1 VTSSPVPETSPW
13 PGTKPYLEPSPP
25 LEPSPSP
32 ESEPLLEPSPSPESE
47 PLLEPSPSPESEP
60 LPELNPSPESEPLPE
75 PNPSLET
82 HPAPAIRR
90 SPAISPSPAI
100 RRSPEIIGILGGMG
114 PAATADFYAKLVSTT
129 PGASD
134 QDHLRTVIW
143 SDPTIPDR
151 TEALLGDG
159 PDPTPWLLDGS
170 RVLREA
176 GATVIAIP
184 CNTAHAFV
192 PRIADHV
199 GLPIVHM
206 IDEVAQHL
214 GALSPRIHTAGLL
227 ATTGTVRA
235 HLYQEWLDSVGI
247 RLVLPGTDSQDR
259 EVMAGIRAVKA
270 GDRDGPA
277 TALLTRAARRLT
289 AQGAQAV
296 IAGCTE
302 IPLGLPA
309 DAVEVPLVDPA
320 LVLARALVR
329 RAGAKPTPR
338 EAA

>member
-1 VTSSPVPETSPW
+1 MNTPT
-13 PGTKPYLEPSPP
+13 T
-25 LEPSPSP
+25 
-32 ESEPLLEPSPSPESE
+32 
-47 PLLEPSPSPESEP
+47 
-60 LPELNPSPESEPLPE
+60 
-75 PNPSLET
+75 
-82 HPAPAIRR
+82 
-90 SPAISPSPAI
+90 
-100 RRSPEIIGILGGMG
+100 EIIGILGGMG
-114 PAATADFYAKLVSTT
+114 PAATADFYAKLVATT

-151 TEALLGDG
+151 TRALLGDG

-206 IDEVAQHL
+206 IGEVARHL
-214 GALSPRIHTAGLL
+214 SAVTPRLHTAGLL

-235 HLYQEWLDSVGI
+235 GLYQEWLDRFGI
-247 RLVLPGTDSQDR
+247 RLVLPDGAGQDQ
-259 EVMAGIRAVKA
+259 EVMTAIRAVKS
-270 GDRDGPA
+270 GRRDGTT
-277 TALLTRAARRLT
+277 TALLSRAARRLT
-289 AQGAQAV
+289 EQGAQAV

-302 IPLGLPA
+302 IPLGLPE
-309 DAVEVPLVDPA
+309 DAVDVPLIDPA

-329 RAGAKPTPR
+329 RARTGATTGG
-338 EAA
+338 AV

>member
-1 VTSSPVPETSPW
+1 MTTP
-13 PGTKPYLEPSPP
+13 
-25 LEPSPSP
+25 
-32 ESEPLLEPSPSPESE
+32 
-47 PLLEPSPSPESEP
+47 
-60 LPELNPSPESEPLPE
+60 
-75 PNPSLET
+75 
-82 HPAPAIRR
+82 
-90 SPAISPSPAI
+90 IS
-100 RRSPEIIGILGGMG
+100 EIIGILGGMG
-114 PAATADFYAKLVSTT
+114 PAATADFYAKLVSMT
-129 PGASD
+129 PGSSD

-151 TEALLGDG
+151 TDALLGDG

-192 PRIADHV
+192 PRIAHHV

-206 IDEVAQHL
+206 IGEVARHL
-214 GALSPRIHTAGLL
+214 TTVSPRIHTAGLL
-227 ATTGTVRA
+227 ATTGTLRA
-235 HLYQEWLDSVGI
+235 GLYQEWLDRFGI
-247 RLVLPGTDSQDR
+247 RLVLPDDGSQDR

-270 GDRDGPA
+270 GDRDGA
-277 TALLTRAARRLT
+277 AAALDRAARRLVE
-289 AQGAQAV
+289 QGAQAV

-309 DAVEVPLVDPA
+309 DAVDVPLVDPA
-320 LVLARALVR
+320 LILAQALVR
-329 RAGAKPTPR
+329 RVRNGTTAG

>member
-1 VTSSPVPETSPW
+1 MTTPASPTEV
-13 PGTKPYLEPSPP
+13 
-25 LEPSPSP
+25 
-32 ESEPLLEPSPSPESE
+32 
-47 PLLEPSPSPESEP
+47 
-60 LPELNPSPESEPLPE
+60 
-75 PNPSLET
+75 
-82 HPAPAIRR
+82 
-90 SPAISPSPAI
+90 
-100 RRSPEIIGILGGMG
+100 IGILGGMG

-129 PGASD
+129 PGSSD

-151 TEALLGDG
+151 TEALLGNG

-206 IDEVAQHL
+206 IGEVARHL
-214 GALSPRIHTAGLL
+214 TTLSPRIRTAGLL

-235 HLYQEWLDSVGI
+235 GLYQEWLDRFGI
-247 RLVLPGTDSQDR
+247 RLVLPDATSQDH
-259 EVMAGIRAVKA
+259 EVMTAIRMVKA
-270 GDRDGPA
+270 GTHGGAA
-277 TALLTRAARRLT
+277 TELLSRAAHRLT
-289 AQGAQAV
+289 EQGAQAV

-302 IPLGLPA
+302 IPLGLSA
-309 DAVEVPLVDPA
+309 DGVDVPLVDPA
-320 LVLARALVR
+320 MVLARALVR
-329 RAGAKPTPR
+329 RATTGGPPGGN
-338 EAA
+338 EHG

>member
-1 VTSSPVPETSPW
+1 MNTPTPTPA
-13 PGTKPYLEPSPP
+13 
-25 LEPSPSP
+25 
-32 ESEPLLEPSPSPESE
+32 
-47 PLLEPSPSPESEP
+47 
-60 LPELNPSPESEPLPE
+60 PE
-75 PNPSLET
+75 P
-82 HPAPAIRR
+82 APVSA
-90 SPAISPSPAI
+90 
-100 RRSPEIIGILGGMG
+100 PEIIGILGGMG
-114 PAATADFYAKLVSTT
+114 PAATADFYTKLVSAT
-129 PGASD
+129 PGSSD

-206 IDEVAQHL
+206 IGEVAGHL
-214 GALSPRIHTAGLL
+214 STLSPRIRTAGLL

-235 HLYQEWLDSVGI
+235 DLYQEWLDHFGI
-247 RLVLPGTDSQDR
+247 RLVLPDGNSQDH
-259 EVMAGIRAVKA
+259 EVMAAIHAVKA
-270 GDRDGPA
+270 GTHDA
-277 TALLTRAARRLT
+277 ATTALLARAARRLT
-289 AQGAQAV
+289 RRGAQAV

-309 DAVEVPLVDPA
+309 DAVDVPLVDPA
-320 LVLARALVR
+320 LVLAHALVR
-329 RAGAKPTPR
+329 RAGAK
-338 EAA
+338 AAAA

>member
-1 VTSSPVPETSPW
+1 MSVPT
-13 PGTKPYLEPSPP
+13 T
-25 LEPSPSP
+25 
-32 ESEPLLEPSPSPESE
+32 
-47 PLLEPSPSPESEP
+47 
-60 LPELNPSPESEPLPE
+60 
-75 PNPSLET
+75 T
-82 HPAPAIRR
+82 
-90 SPAISPSPAI
+90 
-100 RRSPEIIGILGGMG
+100 EIIGILGGMG
-114 PAATADFYAKLVSTT
+114 PAATADFYAKLVAAT
-129 PGASD
+129 PGAGD

-151 TEALLGDG
+151 TEALLADG
-159 PDPTPWLLDGS
+159 PDPTPWLLNGG

-206 IDEVAQHL
+206 IGEVARHL
-214 GALSPRIHTAGLL
+214 STLSPRIHTVGLL

-235 HLYQEWLDSVGI
+235 GLYQEWLDRFGI
-247 RLVLPGTDSQDR
+247 RLVLPGTTSQDA
-259 EVMAGIRAVKA
+259 EVMAAIHAVKA
-270 GDRDGPA
+270 GTHDERT

-289 AQGAQAV
+289 RQGAQAV

-302 IPLGLPA
+302 IPLGLPD
-309 DAVEVPLVDPA
+309 DAVTVPVIDPA

-329 RAGAKPTPR
+329 RSRPHDGDR
-338 EAA
+338 HGE